1 MGASGRRRH
10 VNTRAEE
17 TMDSYRFLEENPSLG
32 GEHACGKGARSLL
45 RHLPLPSPAP
55 RAEAL
60 SAADNR
66 AAKGNGGGAA
76 EQAR

>member
-1 MGASGRRRH
+1 MGASGQRRP
-10 VNTRAEE
+10 VNTRPGE
-17 TMDSYRFLEENPSLG
+17 TMDSYQFLEENPSPG

-45 RHLPLPSPAP
+45 RHLPLPSLAP

-60 SAADNR
+60 SAADNG

-76 EQAR
+76 DQAR

>member
-1 MGASGRRRH
+1 MGASGQRRH
-10 VNTRAEE
+10 VNTRPEE
-17 TMDSYRFLEENPSLG
+17 IMDSHRFLKENPSPG
-32 GEHACGKGARSLL
+32 GEHACGKGARSLF

-66 AAKGNGGGAA
+66 AAKGNGSGAA